1 MLTFSFSFFLS
12 FLNARG
18 EGFEAFFTSEGFLV
32 LAVHTKKEFL
42 TTTVTSAP
50 FNDQDWVS
58 INILIVSRDVL
69 TTTTIVCL
77 KEKFHFNVFNFVWL
91 ITLDLDLNL

>member
-1 MLTFSFSFFLS
+1 MTDEKSVLAMIALMLSLYTYKYLMLFVLVFS

-18 EGFEAFFTSEGFLV
+18 EGFEAFFTNDGFLV

-50 FNDQDWVS
+50 FNDQEWVS
-58 INILIVSRDVL
+58 
-69 TTTTIVCL
+69 
-77 KEKFHFNVFNFVWL
+77 
-91 ITLDLDLNL
+91 